1 MKSKTLHNRKK
12 TQSISYWLDN
22 KKQATAMTSKSTL
35 GGTQTRITHNKLLV
49 FLKVYL
55 TRILVDFFCNNN
67 DSLSY
72 WARQAQYTTGFGA
85 PNVVTVHPLV
95 QSAAESRSD
104 RRCRPQLLL
113 AKLKKYFIILLHLAY
128 YIMFVVPNLR
138 KHHQN
143 S

>member
-1 MKSKTLHNRKK
+1 
-12 TQSISYWLDN
+12 
-22 KKQATAMTSKSTL
+22 MTSNSTL
-35 GGTQTRITHNKLLV
+35 GGTKTRITHNKLLA

-55 TRILVDFFCNNN
+55 TRILVDFYCNNN

-104 RRCRPQLLL
+104 RRCRPQMLL
-113 AKLKKYFIILLHLAY
+113 AKLKNYFIIPLHLAY
-128 YIMFVVPNLR
+128 YIIFVVPNPS